1 MKKGVLLNSDI
12 TKIIGQMG
20 HTDKIVIAD
29 AGLPIPESTERID
42 IALKKGIPGFIETLD
57 TILNEL
63 KVEAIVLAEE
73 IKENNPEIHTEIL
86 KRFEGVDVKYMS
98 HEQFKRMTEDAKAIV
113 RTGECTPYANVI
125 LESGVTF

>member
-12 TKIIGQMG
+12 TRVISQMG

-29 AGLPIPESTERID
+29 AGLPIPKSTERID
-42 IALKKGIPGFIETLD
+42 IALTKGIPGFIETLD

-63 KVEAIVLAEE
+63 EVEAIVLAEE

-86 KRFEGVDVKYMS
+86 KRFQSVDIKFVS
-98 HEQFKRMTEDAKAIV
+98 HEQFKKLTEDAKAIV